1 MNESELLK
9 HIMDAARICGQIMQ
23 NAKREDAMIDT
34 KDGHA
39 NFVTIY
45 DKKIQTMLQKQLLE
59 ILPEATFVGEE
70 EDIHASIQKGY
81 AFIVDP
87 IDGTT
92 NFIKDYHASCVS
104 IGLTFDGQPYMGVV
118 YNPYLHEMYTAIKGH
133 GAQLNGKPIHV
144 SDKPLSQ
151 GIVLFGTSPY
161 YEELHEKA
169 FSMAYHYFKQA
180 MDLRRSGSAALDLC
194 SIAAGRAELFFEL
207 RLSPWDYA
215 AAALICQEAGGIVTT
230 CDETPITLDFPCSI
244 LATNG
249 IPVIGQ
255 SSNTRIHATPA
266 MTDI

>member
-1 MNESELLK
+1 MNELELLEK
-9 HIMDAARICGQIMQ
+9 ITAAARECGQIMLQ
-23 NAKREDAMIDT
+23 AKRDPAMIDE
-34 KDGHA
+34 KNGHA

-45 DKKIQTMLQKQLLE
+45 DKKIQELLQKQLLE
-59 ILPEATFVGEE
+59 ILPEAVFVGEE

-92 NFIKDYHASCVS
+92 NFIKDYKASCVS
-104 IGLTFDGQPYMGVV
+104 IGLTLNGTPYLGIV
-118 YNPYLHEMYTAIKGH
+118 YNPYLDEMYTAIKGQ
-133 GAQLNGKPIHV
+133 GAQLNGRPIHV

-180 MDLRRSGSAALDLC
+180 MDLRRSGSAAIDLC

-215 AAALICQEAGGIVTT
+215 AGGLICQEAGGTVTT
-230 CDETPITLDFPCSI
+230 CEGTPITLDRPCSI
-244 LATNG
+244 LAANG
-249 IPVIGQ
+249 IAE
-255 SSNTRIHATPA
+255 H
-266 MTDI
+266 